1 MYIYHMNGSIKNQE
15 IGTLV
20 FIGLGCALTPWVV
33 KQKWMS
39 HSSAM
44 LETLTNK
51 VLWFLGCFNGF

>member
-15 IGTLV
+15 IATLV
-20 FIGLGCALTPWVV
+20 FICLGCALTPWGV